1 MHFQYNMAQTEQ
13 CLAKQLESS
22 ITTELLLQ
30 DLNNIEEH
38 LPCSVYIGV
47 FFAFFAAF
55 ALWGWDVAADWSL
68 SFEVKNKCYII
79 IFTSWKIESLSSIT
93 ESGIPPPME
102 TLLVRFGGISAIN
115 AIFPKVF
122 NVILHVKPLVKTT
135 IQSPHRQL

>member
-1 MHFQYNMAQTEQ
+1 MHFQYNMARTEQ

-55 ALWGWDVAADWSL
+55 ALWAWDVAADWSL
-68 SFEVKNKCYII
+68 SFEVHIKRVFISLKSYNIKY
-79 IFTSWKIESLSSIT
+79 LSSIT
-93 ESGIPPPME
+93 EIGISPPME
-102 TLLVRFGGISAIN
+102 TLLVRFGGISVIH
-115 AIFPKVF
+115 AIFLKVF
-122 NVILHVKPLVKTT
+122 NVILHVKLLVKTT
-135 IQSPHRQL
+135 IQSRRHQL